1 MTSEDAKVLQQTEFN
16 IRQMMRLID
25 KLRTENKNLKSALE
39 ESEVEIELLKEEVE
53 MQKQDY
59 NTLQMARVIDVSD
72 SDKAM
77 TRNRLNAL
85 IREVDKC
92 INIIKN

>member
-1 MTSEDAKVLQQTEFN
+1 MTSEDAKTLQQLEFN
-16 IRQMMRLID
+16 IRQMIRIID
-25 KLRTENKNLKSALE
+25 RLRTENKNLKSALE
-39 ESEVEIELLKEEVE
+39 ECEVEIELLKEEVE

-77 TRNRLNAL
+77 TRSRLNAL